1 MQGQLREEP
10 ALRPKKRRAM
20 SNIRYGIFLRPD
32 PSTCLAVTQITLA
45 VRQQFG
51 LVAAEAF
58 APHATLIGNLR
69 TDGTEAELITVLD
82 DVFDTVAPFAVF
94 NHGIHIEPD
103 SVRYNIMLDSAG
115 IQPNRD
121 LARVAA
127 LVRDAVAPIHVRHND
142 FLAPN
147 VQDYQFAAHLSLA
160 SFELAIEPRLTYE
173 VGEFIAGLPI
183 FAPASFVARSYS
195 LFRFRADWS
204 GHWWNDMPWAHVK
217 SWNVGKNESTR
228 HTTKSEA

>member
-1 MQGQLREEP
+1 
-10 ALRPKKRRAM
+10 M
-20 SNIRYGIFLRPD
+20 SSIRYGIFLRPD
-32 PSTCLAVTQITLA
+32 PATCLAVTQITLA

-58 APHATLIGNLR
+58 APHATIIGNLR
-69 TDGTEAELITVLD
+69 TDGTDAELVTILD
-82 DVFDTVAPFAVF
+82 DVFNTVSPFAVF
-94 NHGIHIEPD
+94 NHGIEIKPD
-103 SVRYNIMLDSAG
+103 SVRYDIMRDSTG
-115 IQPNRD
+115 TRPNRN
-121 LARVAA
+121 LASVAARVSDAIA
-127 LVRDAVAPIHVRHND
+127 LLHVRHDD

-160 SFELAIEPRLTYE
+160 SFELAIEPRLTHE

-183 FAPASFVARSYS
+183 VAPASFVAGYYS

-217 SWNVGKNESTR
+217 SWNVGNNESTR
-228 HTTKSEA
+228 HTTKPEA

>member
-1 MQGQLREEP
+1 
-10 ALRPKKRRAM
+10 M

-32 PSTCLAVTQITLA
+32 PATCLAVTQITLA

-69 TDGTEAELITVLD
+69 TDGTDAELINILD
-82 DVFDTVAPFAVF
+82 DVFNTVVPFAVF
-94 NHGIHIEPD
+94 NHGIEIEAD
-103 SVRYNIMLDSAG
+103 SVRYNIMRDSARTH
-115 IQPNRD
+115 PNRN
-121 LARVAA
+121 LASVAA
-127 LVRDAVAPIHVRHND
+127 SVRDAVAPIHVRHDD

-147 VQDYQFAAHLSLA
+147 VQDYRFAAHLSLA
-160 SFELAIEPRLTYE
+160 SFELAIEPRLTHE

-183 FAPASFVARSYS
+183 VAPASFVAGYYS

-217 SWNVGKNESTR
+217 SWNVGNNESTR
-228 HTTKSEA
+228 HTTNTED